1 MAYQDALKR
10 IKDNILIDKKIQI
23 YRLHYNYLKTC
34 IKYPELFKIDEKKY
48 SGWKLD
54 QVKSLEFNKWWSL
67 TGMRLLGRKLENI
80 KEIKSNFFEKKPDTV
95 VVEIPINVP
104 FQYSIKQIKAL
115 LKSKIILKKRRI
127 TEKSHHLKLA
137 IYLEAWKLKK
147 IENLTLKETRRR
159 LVGIRKILLKKR
171 GKKAAMDRTATENFL
186 KFTPSQAGNS
196 SRKEG
201 ARHNVEIR
209 HLERQISRY
218 RSNAE
223 KILKNVCL
231 GKFPGKYVS

>member
-48 SGWKLD
+48 SGWNLE

-67 TGMRLLGRKLENI
+67 KGMKLLGRKLENV
-80 KEIKSNFFEKKPDTV
+80 KEIKSNSFEKKPNTV
-95 VVEIPINVP
+95 IVEIPTNVP
-104 FQYSIKQIKAL
+104 FQYSLKQIRAL
-115 LKSKIILKKRRI
+115 LKNKIIFEKKRG
-127 TEKSHHLKLA
+127 TEKNHHLKLA
-137 IYLEAWKLKK
+137 IYLEAWRLKK
-147 IENLTLKETRRR
+147 IEDLSLKETRRR
-159 LVGIRKILLKKR
+159 LVAIRKILLKKR
-171 GKKAAMDRTATENFL
+171 GVKAAMDRTATENFL
-186 KFTPSQAGNS
+186 KFVPSQAGNRN
-196 SRKEG
+196 RKDG